1 MKILVTYKSKTDFT
15 KKYAEMI
22 AKEVD
27 GCLVEFKKMTAEKMS
42 EFDVVVYGGGL
53 YAGMVNGLK
62 KAKEMF
68 EKSFAKKFIVFA
80 TGQRLRGPHYPLP
93 PPDRR
98 GIQPFQWDS
107 AAVLLPVLFQTLFS
121 SLPFNSESYYVS
133 L

>member
-1 MKILVTYKSKTDFT
+1 MHPHLPSPSGDGLV
-15 KKYAEMI
+15 I
-22 AKEVD
+22 
-27 GCLVEFKKMTAEKMS
+27 
-42 EFDVVVYGGGL
+42 GGGQL
-53 YAGMVNGLK
+53 DVNIGQSETRMGRL
-62 KAKEMF
+62 AEL
-68 EKSFAKKFIVFA
+68 
-80 TGQRLRGPHYPLP
+80 QRLRGPHYPLP